1 MREILAD
8 SMKEDPMAMVLDM
21 AMVLLRH
28 HTEWVELRHHAR
40 NNHHSRIPIRVLHM
54 MRETTDSP
62 MIWDSEEVSTEVVTD
77 GKRINIPAVL

>member
-1 MREILAD
+1 MREILVD
-8 SMKEDPMAMVLDM
+8 SMREDPMAMVLDM

-28 HTEWVELRHHAR
+28 HTEWVELRHHALS
-40 NNHHSRIPIRVLHM
+40 NHSRILIRVLHM
-54 MRETTDSP
+54 MRETTDSL